1 MFREHSVGIAIP
13 CFNEESNLPKVI
25 HGLPAW
31 IDSIVIVNDASN
43 DATAAVASQLMTNDK
58 RISLIDSTE
67 NKGVGASI
75 ASAMML
81 LRDNNIDVAVVM
93 AGDNQM
99 DPKYLP
105 ALISPI
111 VHGNFDYTKTNRTLH
126 KETVDQIPSIR
137 YFGNS
142 VLSFLTKFASGL
154 WMIGDAQSGYTAAS
168 RQVLQSINWCQL
180 YPRYGYPNQ
189 LLISLSIKRFRVA
202 DLATVP
208 RYGVGERSK
217 LKISIVLFTIPA
229 ILLKGFFR
237 RLWQKHF
244 VSDQHP
250 LVIFY
255 FTATGLLALTIQLVA
270 KVISHLVRYGFFPP
284 VASISLVVTSTTFVL
299 VAGLAM
305 WMDIDANRE
314 YSARINNGRLIDLE
328 KISDE

>member
-1 MFREHSVGIAIP
+1 MGIAIP

-31 IDSIVIVNDASN
+31 IDSIVIVNDASSDN
-43 DATAAVASQLMTNDK
+43 TAAVASQLMTKDM
-58 RISLIDSTE
+58 RISMIDGTE

-81 LRDNNIDVAVVM
+81 LRDTNIDIAVVM

-111 VHGNFDYTKTNRTLH
+111 VRGDFDYTKTNRTLH

-142 VLSFLTKFASGL
+142 VLSLLTKFASGL
-154 WMIGDAQSGYTAAS
+154 WTVGDAQSGYTAAS
-168 RQVLQSINWCQL
+168 RQVLRSINWCKL

-189 LLISLSIKRFRVA
+189 LLITLSIKRFRVA

-208 RYGVGERSK
+208 RYKVGETSK

-229 ILLKGFFR
+229 ILLKGFFKR
-237 RLWQKHF
+237 IWHKHV

-255 FTATGLLALTIQLVA
+255 FIAVGLFAFTILLGAKAL
-270 KVISHLVRYGFFPP
+270 SHFLSNGFFPP
-284 VASISLVVTSTTFVL
+284 VTSIALAVTSIGFSLVT
-299 VAGLAM
+299 GLAM

-328 KISDE
+328 KISDEQSHHL